1 MKIAIAITLVIANL
15 STAVLLFSG
24 ASSKSAAI
32 KVTLASSINIKWGEG
47 SEAVFFDS
55 TTRN

>member
-1 MKIAIAITLVIANL
+1 
-15 STAVLLFSG
+15 LLFSG

-32 KVTLASSINIKWGEG
+32 KVTPASSINIKWGEG